1 MMSHADDS
9 DSVVEATCR
18 GAISMP
24 SHADDGAIETTWPHH
39 DIDAE

>member
-1 MMSHADDS
+1 MMSHTD

-18 GAISMP
+18 GAISMLN
-24 SHADDGAIETTWPHH
+24 HTDDGAVETTWPYR

>member
-1 MMSHADDS
+1 MMSHAD

-18 GAISMP
+18 GAISMS
-24 SHADDGAIETTWPHH
+24 SHADDGAVETTWPHH